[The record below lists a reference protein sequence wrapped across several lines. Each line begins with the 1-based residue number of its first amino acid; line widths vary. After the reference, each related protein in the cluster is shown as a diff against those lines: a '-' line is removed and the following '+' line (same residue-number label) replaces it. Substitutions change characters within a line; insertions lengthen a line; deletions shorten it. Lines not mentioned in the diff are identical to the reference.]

1 MTITIRDSAKGVT
14 IRAVGVDA
22 AKIRKAIAVSLAPEL
37 AENGQEPL
45 PNAPKSI
52 SRGSGAPI
60 GLRIAR
66 AVAARRGR

>member
-45 PNAPKSI
+45 PNAPKGN
-52 SRGSGAPI
+52 SRGTGAPI
-60 GLRIAR
+60 GLRISQ
-66 AVAARRGR
+66 AAASRRIR